1 MTTST
6 SDSAERISADLIRA
20 EALALGFDLC
30 RFTDIDE
37 TWPAAGR
44 LGEFLDEGRHGEMG
58 WMATTRERRVPP
70 RALWTGGGKDR
81 GLGGHYGADRGPPEN
96 LDKPTKGA

>member
-1 MTTST
+1 M
-6 SDSAERISADLIRA
+6 IRA

-44 LGEFLDEGRHGEMG
+44 LGEFLDAGRHGEMG
-58 WMATTRERRVPP
+58 WMETTRERRVHA
-70 RALWTGGGKDR
+70 RAMWTEAMSAPALR
-81 GLGGHYGADRGPPEN
+81 RLAR
-96 LDKPTKGA
+96 PTLIA

>member
-1 MTTST
+1 MTTSI
-6 SDSAERISADLIRA
+6 SDAPKETWAGLIRA

-44 LGEFLDEGRHGEMG
+44 LGEFLDAGRHGEMG
-58 WMATTRERRVPP
+58 WMADGRRIV
-70 RALWTGGGKDR
+70 DR
-81 GLGGHYGADRGPPEN
+81 HAMLI
-96 LDKPTKGA
+96 

>member
-6 SDSAERISADLIRA
+6 SETPEDLIRA

-37 TWPAAGR
+37 AWPAAAR
-44 LGEFLDEGRHGEMG
+44 LEAFVEAGRHGEMG
-58 WMATTRERRVPP
+58 WMADT
-70 RALWTGGGKDR
+70 AASAGGGVR
-81 GLGGHYGADRGPPEN
+81 PVP
-96 LDKPTKGA
+96 